1 MLAHLCRNMLSKC
14 DKFAIN
20 KELIHIKYDIGT
32 LWRTSWYTFHWLIIT
47 CNKFDLITKATKL
60 VRYISTNTKL
70 HITII
75 LISFFITSVCFFISF
90 SIIHYQCL
98 NSNLV
103 IDYASRFSISVR
115 ISLLNETKVLDIR
128 FSYWKYISSICCVM
142 ASRLMWGP
150 YVVVQICSR
159 VSGNPLADGSVDSSS
174 ECSALFICALP

>member
-20 KELIHIKYDIGT
+20 KELIHI
-32 LWRTSWYTFHWLIIT
+32 
-47 CNKFDLITKATKL
+47 KATKL

-115 ISLLNETKVLDIR
+115 IPLLN
-128 FSYWKYISSICCVM
+128 
-142 ASRLMWGP
+142 
-150 YVVVQICSR
+150 
-159 VSGNPLADGSVDSSS
+159 
-174 ECSALFICALP
+174 